1 MDVSLLYCL
10 VIFCASV
17 MLLQYEDFMLM
28 PDHSLKRDS
37 ILEDPFV
44 SALQRNV
51 VCTQWNSTTER
62 DRQSG

>member
-1 MDVSLLYCL
+1 MEVSLLHYL

-17 MLLQYEDFMLM
+17 KLLQYEDFMLM
-28 PDHSLKRDS
+28 PDRSLKRDS
-37 ILEDPFV
+37 ILKDPFV

-62 DRQSG
+62 DKQSG